1 MLACNLAKEHHWDN
15 WCGSYEDVLPYLRVA
30 FEAVI
35 EELHSAA
42 EPQVRD
48 EIAQLVA
55 YLCELDPLK
64 RGHPLNLAG
73 RGSEYGVERF
83 ESRFDYMAS
92 REELSLRRLIA

>member
-1 MLACNLAKEHHWDN
+1 MDESP
-15 WCGSYEDVLPYLRVA
+15 GSAMR
-30 FEAVI
+30 
-35 EELHSAA
+35 SALVTGA
-42 EPQVRD
+42 TGFTGGALTERLIRD
-48 EIAQLVA
+48 EIAKLVT

-92 REELSLRRLIA
+92 REELSLRRFIT